1 MAACCVTNGCLYRPM
16 VCAWAKAFS
25 LACSQQNVHLEK
37 EVEVLKTNSA
47 PVASLDLLSGTP
59 PMLSRLGAPTGSPL
73 RGGGRP
79 FTAAAAAGGGRSGQS
94 SPLRSAQGDPVAAA
108 LGERDATIAQLQ
120 RALDAARRRAGLLES
135 QLQAAGITVGL
146 GGGGGSDGAAAGR
159 AAVKAQQE
167 GIREVLAQSAL
178 HLSKYKQIREDYNRL
193 LYK

>member
-1 MAACCVTNGCLYRPM
+1 M
-16 VCAWAKAFS
+16 
-25 LACSQQNVHLEK
+25 HLEK
-37 EVEVLKTNSA
+37 EVEILKTNSA

-73 RGGGRP
+73 SGGGRP
-79 FTAAAAAGGGRSGQS
+79 FTAAAAAGGGRSRQG

-135 QLQAAGITVGL
+135 QLQAAGIAVGL
-146 GGGGGSDGAAAGR
+146 GGGGGGGGDGAVAGR